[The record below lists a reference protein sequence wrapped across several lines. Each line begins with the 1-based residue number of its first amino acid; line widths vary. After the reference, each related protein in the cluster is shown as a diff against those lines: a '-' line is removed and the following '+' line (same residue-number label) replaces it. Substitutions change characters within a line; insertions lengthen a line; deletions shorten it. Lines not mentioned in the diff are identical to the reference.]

1 MLSKRRFQKLLQ
13 FTLCNREFSGFC
25 SANQMWDKYHRAL
38 AATNSP
44 LTANSLTSDYV
55 ISRLSQSNAIKVL
68 NQSKFE
74 AELCNRCWARE
85 SGFGM
90 VLMVRIKRMLLF
102 IERKLFCVWFIG
114 CTRSR
119 EIQWP
124 LPNCVLDSPCSQRSR
139 KHKTAIQPNTSLDKQ
154 DEVHRDQC
162 GFQGYTG
169 TGITVLL
176 VRWNQ

>member
-1 MLSKRRFQKLLQ
+1 
-13 FTLCNREFSGFC
+13 
-25 SANQMWDKYHRAL
+25 MWDKYHRAL

-55 ISRLSQSNAIKVL
+55 ISRLSQSNVIKVL

-74 AELCNRCWARE
+74 AELCSRCWARE

-90 VLMVRIKRMLLF
+90 LLMVRINRMLLF

-154 DEVHRDQC
+154 DEVRRDQC